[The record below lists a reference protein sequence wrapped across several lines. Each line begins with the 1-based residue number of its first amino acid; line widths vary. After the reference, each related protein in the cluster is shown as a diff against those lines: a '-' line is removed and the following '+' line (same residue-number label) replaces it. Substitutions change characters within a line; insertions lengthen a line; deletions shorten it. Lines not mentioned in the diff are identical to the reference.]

1 MIRVSLLLASG
12 QFLYDP
18 PMLTKLEFISFLER
32 EAATLSHLVSKA
44 QPSHLAFRLTPA
56 QRSTDELIRY
66 LATQWVGSVSYFVSG
81 SWDGWSAA
89 EQAAKAVT
97 PATFG
102 VAMSR
107 QVSEVKTL
115 LSPISE
121 ADFATRPSKD
131 PMGSA
136 TPLAQAIFG
145 GTVAWTTG
153 YKMQLFLQLKAAGLA
168 DIGTSNLWMGV
179 DKKAAQS

>member
-1 MIRVSLLLASG
+1 
-12 QFLYDP
+12 
-18 PMLTKLEFISFLER
+18 MLTKSEFLSFLER

-89 EQAAKAVT
+89 EQAAKGVT
-97 PATFG
+97 PATFAA
-102 VAMSR
+102 AMAR
-107 QVSEVKTL
+107 QVAEVRQL
-115 LSPISE
+115 LEPISE
-121 ADFATRPSKD
+121 AEFATRPSKD
-131 PMGSA
+131 PMGTA
-136 TPLAQAIFG
+136 MPLAQAIFG

-179 DKKAAQS
+179 DKKAAQN